1 VTSLAITASPT
12 RGDRQAPD
20 CGVVIVTYNSAGEIP
35 ELLHSLRVAGNEL
48 TNHVVVVDNA
58 SQDESVAVARALGA
72 TCIELGANRG
82 YAAAIN
88 VGRRYV
94 RGCRALLILNPDT
107 RLEPSSLRRLLAALA
122 DPSVGV
128 AVPRLVDSHGATLR
142 SLRREP
148 SVARAFGDALLGDH
162 WRGRPSWF
170 SEVVWDREIYERSR
184 DVDWATGAALAV
196 SQDCNE
202 LLGPWNEEFFLY
214 SEEVEFAARVR
225 AAGLR
230 IRYVP
235 DAVVTHRE
243 GGSGR
248 SDQLVA
254 LTAVNRVR
262 YYRARHGRAPAAA
275 FTAAVLLS
283 EALRSAHSAHRA
295 SLRAVLRREA
305 ASELLQLGSRHA

>member
-1 VTSLAITASPT
+1 VTSLALTESPSC
-12 RGDRQAPD
+12 GDTHAAD
-20 CGVVIVTYNSAGEIP
+20 CGVVIVTYNSAGDIP
-35 ELLHSLRVAGNEL
+35 DLLRSLRVAGADL

-58 SQDESVAVARALGA
+58 SHDESVSVARAHGVA
-72 TCIELGANRG
+72 CVELGTNVG

-107 RLEPSSLRRLLAALA
+107 RLDPGALRQLLAVLA
-122 DPSVGV
+122 DPTVGV
-128 AVPRLVDSHGATLR
+128 AVPRLIDSHGATLQ

-148 SVARAFGDALLGDH
+148 SIGRAFGDAMLGDH
-162 WRGRPSWF
+162 WRTRPSWL
-170 SEVVWDREIYERSR
+170 SEIVRDRDVYDRSR

-196 SQDCNE
+196 SQHCNE

-248 SDQLVA
+248 SDGLVA

-262 YYRARHGRAPAAA
+262 YYRERHGRSSAAV
-275 FTAAVLLS
+275 FTAAVLLHES
-283 EALRSAHSAHRA
+283 LRSGHSAHRA
-295 SLRAVLRREA
+295 SLRAVLGRTA
-305 ASELLQLGSRHA
+305 PSELLQLGSRCA

>member
-1 VTSLAITASPT
+1 VTSLALTASPSY
-12 RGDRQAPD
+12 GDTQAAD
-20 CGVVIVTYNSAGEIP
+20 CGVVIVAYNSAGDIP
-35 ELLHSLRVAGNEL
+35 ELLQSLCVASIDL

-58 SQDESVAVARALGA
+58 SQDESVAVARAHGV
-72 TCIELGANRG
+72 TCIELGRNLG

-107 RLEPSSLRRLLAALA
+107 RLDPSALRQLLTALA
-122 DPSVGV
+122 DPTVGV
-128 AVPRLVDSHGATLR
+128 AVPRLVDSHGATLQ

-148 SVARAFGDALLGDH
+148 SIARAFGDAMLGDH
-162 WRGRPSWF
+162 WRGRPAWF
-170 SEVVWDREIYERSR
+170 SEIVRDSDVYDGSR

-196 SQDCNE
+196 SQHCDA

-248 SDQLVA
+248 SDGLVA

-262 YYRARHGRAPAAA
+262 YFRARHGRASAVL

-283 EALRSAHSAHRA
+283 EALRSRHSAHRA
-295 SLRAVLRREA
+295 SLRAVLRRMPP
-305 ASELLQLGSRHA
+305 SELLQLGSRTS

>member
-1 VTSLAITASPT
+1 VTSLALAESPST
-12 RGDRQAPD
+12 DDTQAAD
-20 CGVVIVTYNSAGEIP
+20 CGVVIVTYNSAGDIS
-35 ELLHSLRVAGNEL
+35 ELLESLRVASINI

-58 SQDESVAVARALGA
+58 SQDESVAVARAHGV
-72 TCIELGANRG
+72 TCIELGTNRG

-88 VGRRYV
+88 VGRRYL

-107 RLEPSSLRRLLAALA
+107 RLDPRALGQLVTA
-122 DPSVGV
+122 LDDPTVGV
-128 AVPRLVDSHGATLR
+128 AVPRLVDSRGATIH

-148 SVARAFGDALLGDH
+148 SITRAFGDALLGDH

-170 SEVVWDREIYERSR
+170 SEIVRDRDIYERSR
-184 DVDWATGAALAV
+184 DVDWATGAALVV
-196 SQDCNE
+196 SQHCNE
-202 LLGPWNEEFFLY
+202 LLGAWSEDFFLY
-214 SEEVEFAARVR
+214 SEEVEYAARVR

-248 SDQLVA
+248 SDRLVA

-262 YYRARHGRAPAAA
+262 YYRARHGRASAAV
-275 FTAAVLLS
+275 FTAAVLLH
-283 EALRSAHSAHRA
+283 EAIRSGRSAHRA
-295 SLRAVLRREA
+295 SLRAVLGRKTP
-305 ASELLQLGSRHA
+305 SDLLQLGSLGA